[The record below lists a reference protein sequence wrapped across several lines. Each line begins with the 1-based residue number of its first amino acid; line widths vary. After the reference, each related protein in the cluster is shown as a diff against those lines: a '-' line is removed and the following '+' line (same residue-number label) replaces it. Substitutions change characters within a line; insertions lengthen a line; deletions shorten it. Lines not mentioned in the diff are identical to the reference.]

1 MRASPHARYR
11 WFRHCRHSPGTLSG
25 DANEDTTMEDA
36 SGNTT
41 SRYAKV
47 IEVSKRVRWEIERDV
62 IRGRTFDLAFDF
74 LPAGLSLVDEL
85 DFLTPEQKRAFSQ
98 VQGRT
103 YANIFALVERFIGAK
118 MADLGRTHALGDQN
132 AFEALVRFTDEELKH
147 QALFRRIEEMLVAKM
162 PDGYALAAE
171 PNAVAAAVL
180 SKSNWSVL
188 ALTCHIELFV
198 QAHYRASIGP
208 AETLS
213 PLWKDVFLFHW
224 REESQHAILDELE
237 WQRDDATLSADARDA
252 AVDDLIALVGAVD
265 GILQAQANADA
276 GYFVA
281 HWAGLLSAAR
291 IQQVR
296 DGFLKAY
303 RWQYIVSG
311 VSEPRFQS
319 LLSTLVTAPQMR
331 RIQNALVP
339 LAYAM
344 PKSPTSPLPMA
355 A

>member
-1 MRASPHARYR
+1 MRAWPHARYR
-11 WFRHCRHSPGTLSG
+11 RFRHCRHSPGTVSG

-36 SGNTT
+36 SRTTT

-85 DFLTPEQKRAFSQ
+85 DFLSPEQKRALSH

-147 QALFRRIEEMLVAKM
+147 QALFRRIEEMLAAGM
-162 PDGYALAAE
+162 PAGYALAAE

-208 AETLS
+208 VETLS

-237 WQRDDATLSADARDA
+237 WRRENANLSAAERDG

-265 GILQAQANADA
+265 GLLQVQAAADA
-276 GYFVA
+276 DYFMAV
-281 HWAGLLSAAR
+281 GGRPFTLQQAAR
-291 IQQVR
+291 L
-296 DGFLKAY
+296 GTGMLEAY
-303 RWQYIVSG
+303 RWQYIFSG
-311 VSEPRFQS
+311 VEDPRFMGILGDMVTPEQS
-319 LLSTLVTAPQMR
+319 A
-331 RIQNALVP
+331 RIAEAL
-339 LAYAM
+339 ATIAQAR
-344 PKSPTSPLPMA
+344 S
-355 A
+355 

>member
-1 MRASPHARYR
+1 MRAWPHARYR
-11 WFRHCRHSPGTLSG
+11 RFRHCRHSPGTVSG

-36 SGNTT
+36 SRTTT

-85 DFLTPEQKRAFSQ
+85 DFLSPEQKRALSH

-147 QALFRRIEEMLVAKM
+147 QALFRRIEEMLAARM
-162 PDGYALAAE
+162 PAGYALAAE

-208 AETLS
+208 VETLS

-237 WQRDDATLSADARDA
+237 WHREDAKLSASERDA

-281 HWAGLLSAAR
+281 HWGDSLSAAR

-296 DGFLKAY
+296 DAFLKAY

-311 VSEPRFQS
+311 VSEPRFQA
-319 LLSTLVTAPQMR
+319 LLSALVTAPQMR
-331 RIQNALVP
+331 RIQKALVP

-344 PKSPTSPLPMA
+344 PKPPTSPLPMA